1 MEDRRLRKTTLPAP
15 SARSFSD
22 VRALFK
28 KVTTRLLATCFLQ
41 KARAR
46 LKERRHLCSV
56 DVEPERG
63 AWPSSARRIG
73 GTDAASGGRHL
84 PRA

>member
-1 MEDRRLRKTTLPAP
+1 VRVRVTFPHSLAHDGRQALEEDDFAGAECPLFFCRK
-15 SARSFSD
+15 
-22 VRALFK
+22 
-28 KVTTRLLATCFLQ
+28 
-41 KARAR
+41 RAR